1 MHNVNNKLSVSN
13 KCSFETLEYNQIMK
27 ERIKKN
33 MYLQK
38 KKNVGKIDMER
49 ETQLEKGTFK
59 HYQ

>member
-1 MHNVNNKLSVSN
+1 
-13 KCSFETLEYNQIMK
+13 MK
-27 ERIKKN
+27 ERIKKIN
-33 MYLQK
+33 RYLQK